1 MPRLSK
7 ALRILNIGFDTAATF
22 LKAEF
27 NISLSSLNSNI
38 TYEEYSALMSRFNY
52 DKVLHN
58 IIQKESASRLTHKRR
73 TSRRM
78 KNQKP
83 TIILTDT
90 EKEVFEKVVAADI
103 INQKR
108 IYKNKRENK
117 KGLSLFKQHIK
128 HNKGKSIKG
137 QFKCDICGYTHI
149 SGNLYII
156 GDVHKR
162 VCKFCISGITGK
174 GKGTKLI
181 YTPM

>member
-117 KGLSLFKQHIK
+117 IIGEHNENRQKNTVYCTCNTWCTCTTCWGLLSLHFAFVLP
-128 HNKGKSIKG
+128 N
-137 QFKCDICGYTHI
+137 
-149 SGNLYII
+149 
-156 GDVHKR
+156 
-162 VCKFCISGITGK
+162 
-174 GKGTKLI
+174 
-181 YTPM
+181 